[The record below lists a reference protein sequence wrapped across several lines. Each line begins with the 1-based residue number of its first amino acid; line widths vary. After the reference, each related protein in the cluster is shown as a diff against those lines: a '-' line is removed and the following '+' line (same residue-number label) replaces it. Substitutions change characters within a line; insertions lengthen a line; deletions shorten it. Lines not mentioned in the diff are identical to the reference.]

1 MELYLQFG
9 YGMKQLSI
17 DLAEKWG
24 KATVILSPRDIKENS
39 LWKWCREFTAH
50 NINILFDPQC
60 YYPKQN
66 HKNLSMYG
74 YHNLVNYTNIGKKDN
89 VSKEEQ
95 LLIKIKEYNDIANTI
110 EYIVPSIMQSEIDN
124 DWFIKNKLLVDK
136 SKEILVGK
144 ARIMTIALPSNALL
158 GSNEITEKILENTEH
173 WDIDGY
179 YVVVYHPENKYL
191 VDDEITWM
199 TNLMDLCAGLKL
211 QRKKVILGYANH
223 QFLSF
228 APTKIDAI
236 ASGTWLNVRKFD
248 NKFKDEESEPKQ
260 RNIWYYYPQ
269 ALSEYKIS
277 FLDLAFNN
285 GILNRMKPDSNLND
299 EYADVLFNGA
309 LPTSTSYSE
318 RDSHRHYLNSL
329 KHQIDI
335 LNKASFN
342 ESIIAQENL
351 LETAQRN
358 LEFIRK
364 FGILGQDRDFK
375 NCIDINLAA
384 LQVLK
389 NNRGFILEREWNN
402 I

>member
-24 KATVILSPRDIKENS
+24 NATVILSPRDIKTNS
-39 LWKWCREFTAH
+39 LWKWSKELNSH
-50 NINILFDPQC
+50 NIKLLFDPQC

-66 HKNLSMYG
+66 HKNLAMYG
-74 YHNLVNYTNIGKKDN
+74 YHNLVNYTNIGNNDN
-89 VSKEEQ
+89 TPKEEQ
-95 LLIKIKEYNDIANTI
+95 LLKKIKEYNDIANTD
-110 EYIVPSIMQSEIDN
+110 EYIIPSIMASEIDN
-124 DWFIKNKLLVDK
+124 SWFEKNTVLVNESKNIMTDK
-136 SKEILVGK
+136 N
-144 ARIMTIALPSNALL
+144 RIMTIALPSNALI
-158 GSNEITEKILENTEH
+158 GSNEIAERIVENTEK

-179 YVVVYHPENKYL
+179 YVVAYHPENKYL

-223 QFLSF
+223 QFLCF

-248 NKFKDEESEPKQ
+248 NKFKDEDSEPKQ
-260 RNIWYYYPQ
+260 RNTWYYYPQ
-269 ALSEYKIS
+269 ALSEYKMS

-285 GILNRMKPDSNLND
+285 GILNRMKPDENLND
-299 EYADVLFNGA
+299 EYSNVLFNGA

-318 RDSHRHYLNSL
+318 REAHRHYLNSL
-329 KHQIDI
+329 KYQIEI
-335 LNKASFN
+335 LNRNSFN

-358 LEFIRK
+358 LEFIKK

-375 NCIDINLAA
+375 NCVDINLAS

-402 I
+402 L